1 MVEDTLL
8 LTEALAGTYPRDY
21 IEQGG
26 ATSDDKTIAEH
37 GKVADYIQDT
47 LSEIGEVT
55 VQSREL
61 LRMRDVVH
69 FRQVLAVTS
78 TNVVADATT
87 TSNGSSSSGN
97 NSSSSGNN
105 SSSSGSNS
113 SSGSSSSG
121 FSSNGNVSGE
131 SCGGGVL
138 SGPPLLQWA
147 ARRLHPTPAVC
158 GLPTG
163 NYYPQPSLRTTC
175 LHAHMPTHL
184 NISSKPFQPNQSSRS
199 HPPTPP
205 TICGHCDCVSV
216 HYLSLFV
223 FVSLSLVLS
232 TATARALIQKNEG
245 FERGLYASY
254 CGALTRHGGELMVTP
269 YPTISLEILLY
280 NPK

>member
-1 MVEDTLL
+1 MVEDNLL

-78 TNVVADATT
+78 TNVVADAST

-97 NSSSSGNN
+97 SSSSANSGSSGSSNSSSSSGN
-105 SSSSGSNS
+105 
-113 SSGSSSSG
+113 
-121 FSSNGNVSGE
+121 VSE

-138 SGPPLLQWA
+138 SGPSLLQWA

-158 GLPTG
+158 GLPIG
-163 NYYPQPSLRTTC
+163 NYYP
-175 LHAHMPTHL
+175 
-184 NISSKPFQPNQSSRS
+184 
-199 HPPTPP
+199 
-205 TICGHCDCVSV
+205 
-216 HYLSLFV
+216 
-223 FVSLSLVLS
+223 
-232 TATARALIQKNEG
+232 
-245 FERGLYASY
+245 
-254 CGALTRHGGELMVTP
+254 
-269 YPTISLEILLY
+269 
-280 NPK
+280 